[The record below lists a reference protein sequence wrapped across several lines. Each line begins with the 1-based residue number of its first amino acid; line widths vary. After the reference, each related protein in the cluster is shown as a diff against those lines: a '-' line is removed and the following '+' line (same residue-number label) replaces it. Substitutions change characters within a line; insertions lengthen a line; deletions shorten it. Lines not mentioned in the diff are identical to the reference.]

1 MGFFDFLKLPD
12 IQQGVREYGET
23 PGAVLLDVRT
33 AEEYR
38 EGHIPGSR
46 NLPLDEL
53 ERVQKIV
60 QQQDTPV
67 FLYCYS
73 GARSGQAAGILRRM
87 GYTRVKNAGGI
98 AAYRGKVERI

>member
-53 ERVQKIV
+53 ELSLIH
-60 QQQDTPV
+60 
-67 FLYCYS
+67 
-73 GARSGQAAGILRRM
+73 I
-87 GYTRVKNAGGI
+87 
-98 AAYRGKVERI
+98 